1 MTNEFYRTGNYETN
15 HSTFSGIIYN
25 GDYDACYSM
34 SDIAERIASDWK
46 FDEQCRKNEIAR
58 ERKRKDNKNAEIN
71 L

>member
-15 HSTFSGIIYN
+15 HSTFSGIIYK
-25 GDYDACYSM
+25 GDYDAYHSM